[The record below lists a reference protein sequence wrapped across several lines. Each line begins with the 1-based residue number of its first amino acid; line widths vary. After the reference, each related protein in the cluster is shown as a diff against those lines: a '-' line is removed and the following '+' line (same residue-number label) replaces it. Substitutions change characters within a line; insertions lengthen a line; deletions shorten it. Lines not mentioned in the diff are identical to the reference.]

1 MILVDTSVWVDYLRA
16 GDATLARLLDR
27 SLVLA
32 HPWVIGELAL
42 GRLRGRDEVIALLHR
57 LPQPTVATAAEVL
70 ALIDAHELH
79 GIGIGIG
86 YVGAQLLAATRL
98 TAGAR
103 LWTHDRRLA
112 VPAARLGSAF
122 DPASTG

>member
-1 MILVDTSVWVDYLRA
+1 MILVDTSVWVDHLRA

-42 GRLRGRDEVIALLHR
+42 GRLRRRDEVMALLHR

-70 ALIDAHELH
+70 ALINAHELH
-79 GIGIGIG
+79 GIGIG
-86 YVGAQLLAATRL
+86 YVDAQLLAATRL

-122 DPASTG
+122 DPESTG